1 MFSNK
6 DKTLPSLIAMVAFAR
21 VVEAGSFTAAARDL
35 GLSTPVV
42 SKRVAALEHELGT
55 RLLHRTT
62 RKLSLTEAGSAL
74 YQHCVRLIE
83 EAKMA
88 EMAVARL
95 NEAPRGLLRIT
106 APFSFGSNQI
116 APAIPEFL
124 ERYPEVSIEM
134 VLSDRIIDL
143 AEDGFDLA
151 VRQTDDPQPNLVAKR
166 LTTTRKLV
174 CASPEYWRKHGKPLK
189 PADLESH
196 NCILYGSLPSN
207 SEWVFNSKEREERV
221 RVKGNFIVN
230 GPEALREAA
239 VGGMGVIRLTSISI
253 LQEVKAGRLET
264 ALDEYAAA
272 DTDIYMMYLPNR
284 YLSKK
289 TRVFIDFYMEWYA
302 KRNPKTPCL

>member
-1 MFSNK
+1 
-6 DKTLPSLIAMVAFAR
+6 MVAFAR

-42 SKRVAALEHELGT
+42 SKRVASLEHELGT

-124 ERYPEVSIEM
+124 ERYPEVSVEM

-166 LTTTRKLV
+166 LTSTRKLI

-196 NCILYGSLPSN
+196 NCILYGSLSSN

-221 RVKGNFIVN
+221 RVKGNFVVN

-239 VGGMGVIRLTSISI
+239 VGGLGVIRLTSIAI

-264 ALDEYAAA
+264 ALDEYASA
-272 DTDIYMMYLPNR
+272 DTDIYLMYLPNR

-302 KRNPKTPCL
+302 KRNPKTLCL